1 MFIQLPFWLFPL
13 TGLMALGALI
23 ALGIVLWRG
32 DLCAGQRARI
42 SQQIFSIWVITALS
56 LMLASAAQAASWLLY
71 CGGTSL
77 LLGVGLS
84 LAQSR
89 LEGKRSLPAVL
100 LWLPALPLAAY
111 GVGLLQVQG
120 WISGLLQMVI
130 LGAAFA
136 HLMLLRARHRLQAFN
151 LLLPLAGLL
160 GTIASLIWLV
170 ILLAWQPESV
180 TAAQADALIPAVLTE
195 VSLLVASLLLWFSP
209 IYLQRDTAPVVV
221 STTLCGLLIAQI
233 AATSVLHQLM

>member
-180 TAAQADALIPAVLTE
+180 TPAQADALIPAVLTE

-209 IYLQRDTAPVVV
+209 IYLQCDTAPVVV